1 MLNIYFGYVIGVL
14 IGTLL
19 LHGFTRKAGDQ
30 VFDALF
36 FAGVFGVILTIN
48 GTYTTT

>member
-1 MLNIYFGYVIGVL
+1 MLNIYFCYAIGVL
-14 IGTLL
+14 IVTLL
-19 LHGFTRKAGDQ
+19 LYGFTKEAGDQ

-48 GTYTTT
+48 GTYTAS